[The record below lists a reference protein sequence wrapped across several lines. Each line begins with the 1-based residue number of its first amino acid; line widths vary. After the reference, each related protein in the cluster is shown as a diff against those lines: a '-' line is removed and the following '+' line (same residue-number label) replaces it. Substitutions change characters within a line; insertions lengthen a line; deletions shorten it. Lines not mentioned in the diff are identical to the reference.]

1 MNEERWSVIAEAPEY
16 EVSTTGRVRN
26 IKRKNFITGS
36 IDRDGYPRVM
46 LCTKGPNGDYEKC
59 KKIVRFR
66 HRLVAIAFIPNP
78 ENYPVVNHIDE
89 DKSNSNVEN
98 LEWCSVRYNVN
109 YGEGAKSRA
118 KKLKELQRDKL
129 HRQPREVYV
138 YDKDTHEFI
147 GRYDSM
153 TVAAKELDC
162 DYRTIYKVAKG
173 IVGKSHHG
181 MIFSLEPLQFD

>member
-1 MNEERWSVIAEAPEY
+1 MNEERWSVIDEAPEY
-16 EVSTTGRVRN
+16 EVSTEGRVRN
-26 IKRKNFITGS
+26 IKRKNYIMGS

-46 LCTKGPNGDYEKC
+46 LTTKGPNGDYEKC
-59 KKIVRFR
+59 KKITRFR
-66 HRLVAIAFIPNP
+66 HRLVAKAFIPNP
-78 ENYPVVNHIDE
+78 DNLPVVNHKDE
-89 DKSNSNVEN
+89 NKGNANVEN
-98 LEWCSVRYNVN
+98 LEWCTVKYNVN
-109 YGEGAKSRA
+109 YGEGAKQRVETL
-118 KKLKELQRDKL
+118 KKLQRDIFDR
-129 HRQPREVYV
+129 HPREVYV

-147 GRYDSM
+147 GRFDSM